1 MTYFQRAK
9 RSHSTARSIT
19 RGDWLRRLITD
30 DRRQTAAGKGQ
41 NRSRGFTLIELLI
54 VMAIMGILITI
65 AAPNLKQS
73 IVRAREAVLK
83 ENLFQMR
90 EAIDQYYAD
99 NGKYPAA
106 LTDLLNAQEKAKSY
120 LRAIPKDPFTNAED
134 WITVA
139 PEGGA
144 EGGTG
149 GSSETVSEGGS
160 EGGVFDVHSAS
171 TLVALDGTAY
181 NSW

>member
-1 MTYFQRAK
+1 MD
-9 RSHSTARSIT
+9 RSTT
-19 RGDWLRRLITD
+19 RGDCLRLLMTD
-30 DRRQTAAGKGQ
+30 DQRQTAGGDGPSRPQ
-41 NRSRGFTLIELLI
+41 RGFTLIELLI
-54 VMAIMGILITI
+54 VISIMGILISI

-73 IVRAREAVLK
+73 LVRAREAVLK

-99 NGKYPAA
+99 NDKYPEM
-106 LTDLLNAQEKAKSY
+106 LTDLLHAEDRTRSY
-120 LRAIPKDPFTNAED
+120 LRSIPIDPFTNSDD

-149 GSSETVSEGGS
+149 GNDDDSWEDDAE
-160 EGGVFDVHSAS
+160 EDAEDGVFDVHSAS
-171 TLVALDGTAY
+171 ELVGLDGTAY
-181 NSW
+181 NTW

>member
-1 MTYFQRAK
+1 MV
-9 RSHSTARSIT
+9 RSIT
-19 RGDWLRRLITD
+19 RGDRLRRQMADTG
-30 DRRQTAAGKGQ
+30 RQRAAEKGW
-41 NRSRGFTLIELLI
+41 NRSPGFTLIELMI
-54 VMAIMGILITI
+54 VMAIMGILISI

-73 IVRAREAVLK
+73 IVRAREAVLR

-99 NGKYPAA
+99 NGKYPSV
-106 LTDLLNAQEKAKSY
+106 LTDLLHAQEKTRSY
-120 LRAIPKDPFTNAED
+120 LRAIPKDPFTNADD

-149 GSSETVSEGGS
+149 GSSEEVSESGS
-160 EGGVFDVHSAS
+160 DGGVFDVHSAS
-171 TLVALDGTAY
+171 PLVALDGTPY